1 MPSVEKAIVK
11 PDSELYVSIPIQNPS
26 CMATNLPV
34 PGGYIGVDTTNKYC
48 AIITGGYLQT
58 AACRPNSREAVF
70 DESLPT
76 AEMQQLSD
84 H

>member
-1 MPSVEKAIVK
+1 M
-11 PDSELYVSIPIQNPS
+11 
-26 CMATNLPV
+26 
-34 PGGYIGVDTTNKYC
+34 PGGYIGADTTNNYC

-58 AACRPNSREAVF
+58 AACRPNSSEAIF